1 MMSSFFDSNAL
12 EKQTE
17 SLMASYNAVNENGSL
32 IPDKYKTD
40 PNVIGAIVNY
50 VFQGV
55 NSTKNKDIEIIGNN
69 ILSTLGRY
77 DKEKKQFMPFVGQ

>member
-1 MMSSFFDSNAL
+1 
-12 EKQTE
+12 
-17 SLMASYNAVNENGSL
+17 
-32 IPDKYKTD
+32 
-40 PNVIGAIVNY
+40 VIGAIVNY

-77 DKEKKQFMPFVGQ
+77 DKDKKQFMPFVGQ